1 VGFGFLG
8 EDFPD
13 FTFVLVTW
21 ACLRAF
27 VAFSTGLAAL
37 LPVLR
42 SVILTF

>member
-8 EDFPD
+8 EDVPD
-13 FTFVLVTW
+13 FTFLLVTW

-37 LPVLR
+37 LPLLS
-42 SVILTF
+42 SVFLSF